1 MPGVDLGSSDGLTAA
16 LRSPNQ
22 DVFYLAHTRLT
33 SQGRAALPLLRM
45 LWRGADPV
53 LRARSFWI
61 AGALGADA
69 ADIMR
74 DALRDQD
81 ARVRVLA
88 LRVLGMQGADIV
100 NASRALRHDP
110 SPHVRREILVQLH
123 DPRHM
128 TPPYLVGEQSPAPAG
143 VLESWLALAKRYDG
157 RDRWYLEALGL
168 AARGRED
175 ALYLKLREQRAA
187 MDSSVFNQLLV
198 ELRPKAALADL
209 VAAVDDDTVDVA
221 ERIQVLDALGSMQ
234 WPDAARAVE
243 ALITSDRTPRP
254 LVERAFRHY
263 SRQLF
268 SMWPDAAKSAAL
280 PSVMRK
286 AFGLDSLQRVAIETV
301 DALGDPRFVPDL
313 LEIAR
318 SASAAPESR
327 AAAVDVVG
335 RAQAEENAPALEA
348 LAGDAPLPVRVAAVR
363 ARGLLG
369 GVDARRWARGIVVGD
384 APNEVRFEALRVLAR
399 TTDGLTTI
407 LDLAEQ
413 RQLPPELTSL
423 ATQLVN
429 GAPVS
434 LRAGAGGVSGFGGG
448 RGAPADPAIIA
459 AIRARAATV
468 LPPRGPSAAPNLR
481 TLERDFQGDAAA
493 GRRVFDNDGA
503 CATCHSVGGPKKLGP
518 DLSAI
523 GEKFG
528 KQALLDSI
536 VNPSEAIAPEYQVW
550 IYTTKDRGEVSG
562 LIVSETP
569 DAVVINTAAQEQV
582 RLKPSDIVSKR
593 VYRASMM
600 PEGLLNNL
608 TPQQI
613 ADLLEFLSTLRRGS
627 P

>member
-1 MPGVDLGSSDGLTAA
+1 
-16 LRSPNQ
+16 
-22 DVFYLAHTRLT
+22 
-33 SQGRAALPLLRM
+33 
-45 LWRGADPV
+45 
-53 LRARSFWI
+53 
-61 AGALGADA
+61 
-69 ADIMR
+69 
-74 DALRDQD
+74 
-81 ARVRVLA
+81 
-88 LRVLGMQGADIV
+88 
-100 NASRALRHDP
+100 
-110 SPHVRREILVQLH
+110 
-123 DPRHM
+123 
-128 TPPYLVGEQSPAPAG
+128 
-143 VLESWLALAKRYDG
+143 
-157 RDRWYLEALGL
+157 
-168 AARGRED
+168 
-175 ALYLKLREQRAA
+175 
-187 MDSSVFNQLLV
+187 
-198 ELRPKAALADL
+198 
-209 VAAVDDDTVDVA
+209 
-221 ERIQVLDALGSMQ
+221 
-234 WPDAARAVE
+234 
-243 ALITSDRTPRP
+243 
-254 LVERAFRHY
+254 
-263 SRQLF
+263 
-268 SMWPDAAKSAAL
+268 
-280 PSVMRK
+280 
-286 AFGLDSLQRVAIETV
+286 
-301 DALGDPRFVPDL
+301 
-313 LEIAR
+313 
-318 SASAAPESR
+318 
-327 AAAVDVVG
+327 
-335 RAQAEENAPALEA
+335 
-348 LAGDAPLPVRVAAVR
+348 
-363 ARGLLG
+363 
-369 GVDARRWARGIVVGD
+369 
-384 APNEVRFEALRVLAR
+384 
-399 TTDGLTTI
+399 LTTI